1 MSTTVLAYLILMMGF
16 LTFLAGLWGVLI
28 LIFEEVGKTEP
39 VPFRYY
45 AIMVGLISGGL
56 AMIGIGQG
64 LSHAKLRWRRSPRAG
79 DGNRPAP
86 FLARPLARSAGW
98 LYGEKLRKF
107 LVSATFR
114 CGLNTRRASVEA

>member
-28 LIFEEVGKTEP
+28 LIFEEVAKTER

-64 LSHAKLRWRRSPRAG
+64 LRLLLLIVGKP
-79 DGNRPAP
+79 
-86 FLARPLARSAGW
+86 
-98 LYGEKLRKF
+98 
-107 LVSATFR
+107 
-114 CGLNTRRASVEA
+114 